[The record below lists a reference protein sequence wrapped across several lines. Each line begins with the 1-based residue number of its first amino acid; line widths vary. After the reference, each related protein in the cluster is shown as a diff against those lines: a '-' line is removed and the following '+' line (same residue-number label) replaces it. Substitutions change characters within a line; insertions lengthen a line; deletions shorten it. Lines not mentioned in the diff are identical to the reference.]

1 MPRRF
6 PRADRLIRE
15 VEKTAEEQLSYV
27 EMLTA
32 LIRAAIDDEA
42 DPYLLIGAMVE
53 GIAMTLAERVPRQK
67 RHDLAAQT
75 ARLIGDR
82 LRAHGVLD

>member
-1 MPRRF
+1 MPRHF
-6 PRADRLIRE
+6 PRADRLIHQ
-15 VEKTAEEQLSYV
+15 AERAAAEQCSYV

-42 DPYLLIGAMVE
+42 DPYLLVGAMVE
-53 GIAMTLAERVPRQK
+53 GIAMTLAERVPQQK
-67 RHDLAAQT
+67 RHEMAGQT